1 MIVTVIGAR
10 PQFVKAA
17 VVSKALQRAGIDE
30 AVIHTGQHYDAEM
43 SDIFWQELGLPPWK
57 ENLMVGSGSH
67 GAQTAKILEGVESFL
82 LKSSNVRGL
91 IVYGDTNSTLG
102 AALAASKLHIP
113 VFHIEAGLRS
123 FNRRMPEEVNRVM
136 TDHIS
141 DLLFC
146 SSEVGHEWLA
156 DEGITRGV
164 HVVGDVMADAH
175 RHYSEEA
182 GGRLAETD
190 LRFDFN
196 KPFVVATIHRP
207 SNTDSAEHHN
217 EILTGLAL
225 DGRQV
230 LWPLHP
236 RLKAK
241 MAELDLPQNVTVT
254 RPLSYFEMLDALAK
268 CDGVYTDS
276 GGLQKEA
283 YWSKKPCVTMRRE
296 TEWTETVDAGWNVL
310 SGPSA
315 VEMQAAK
322 RALDAR
328 PLWKPIYGDG
338 FASDRIAKL
347 ISEFLENV

>member
-17 VVSKALQRAGIDE
+17 VVSKALKRAGLDE

-67 GAQTAKILEGVESFL
+67 GVQTAKILEGVESFL
-82 LKSSNVRGL
+82 LKTPNVSGV

-123 FNRRMPEEVNRVM
+123 FNRRMPEEINRVM

-146 SSEVGHEWLA
+146 SSEVGKKWLA
-156 DEGITRGV
+156 NEGILDGV

-175 RHYSEEA
+175 RYYSEA
-182 GGRLAETD
+182 SKGRLAEAGLLVD
-190 LRFDFN
+190 LNQTFM
-196 KPFVVATIHRP
+196 VATIHRP
-207 SNTDSAEHHN
+207 SNTDSNDNLAQ
-217 EILTGLAL
+217 ILRGLED
-225 DGRQV
+225 DGRQII
-230 LWPLHP
+230 WPLHP
-236 RLKAK
+236 RLKSK
-241 MAELDLPQNVTVT
+241 LHDLSLPSNVTVT
-254 RPLSYFEMLDALAK
+254 RPLSYFEMLDALRL
-268 CDGVYTDS
+268 CEGVYTDS

-283 YWSKKPCVTMRRE
+283 YWSKKPCVTMREE

-328 PLWKPIYGDG
+328 PSWKPIYGDG
-338 FASDRIAKL
+338 FASDHIAKL
-347 ISEFLENV
+347 ISEFLENA